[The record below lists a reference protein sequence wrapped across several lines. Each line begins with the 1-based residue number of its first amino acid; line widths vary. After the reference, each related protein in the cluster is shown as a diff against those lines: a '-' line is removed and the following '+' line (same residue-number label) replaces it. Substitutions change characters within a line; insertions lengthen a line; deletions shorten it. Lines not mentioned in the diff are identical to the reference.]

1 MYRIRFHGR
10 GGQGIKTA
18 GRLLGTALF
27 RSGFE
32 VQDAPR
38 YGAERRGAPIVATVR
53 AERAPIRER
62 GIIRRPDLVIV
73 ADDTLV
79 PVPAAGILAGIEAY
93 TVLLIRSHDA
103 ADTWRHRLN
112 LDGPVLVLPPEQS
125 PDRSGLPFV
134 GAVCAGAAARL
145 LGVVTEEVLARAIR
159 EEQGHLGGAIVARNL
174 DLALGAYAA
183 MDAHA
188 GCVSEGPEV
197 RADAYEPP
205 QWVELPAEAAGVSA
219 PVIHAALTS
228 EAQHTGLWRTLRPVI
243 DYERCKH
250 CWWVC
255 SGFCPDGA
263 IRVEEGV
270 PEIDYDHCKGCLVCV
285 VQCPPHAIE
294 AVPEYAAKEAS

>member
-27 RSGFE
+27 HSGFE

-112 LDGPVLVLPPEQS
+112 LGGPVLVK
-125 PDRSGLPFV
+125 RSNG
-134 GAVCAGAAARL
+134 
-145 LGVVTEEVLARAIR
+145 
-159 EEQGHLGGAIVARNL
+159 
-174 DLALGAYAA
+174 
-183 MDAHA
+183 
-188 GCVSEGPEV
+188 
-197 RADAYEPP
+197 
-205 QWVELPAEAAGVSA
+205 
-219 PVIHAALTS
+219 
-228 EAQHTGLWRTLRPVI
+228 
-243 DYERCKH
+243 
-250 CWWVC
+250 
-255 SGFCPDGA
+255 
-263 IRVEEGV
+263 
-270 PEIDYDHCKGCLVCV
+270 
-285 VQCPPHAIE
+285 
-294 AVPEYAAKEAS
+294 